1 MATALNYPK
10 ALPFYAAYG
19 YLGHVPEDF
28 PVAYS
33 NQSRI
38 LSLPIYPEMTEEMVA
53 YVAEV
58 IESFFEK
65 SETPFGAVPQ
75 LVERRHG

>member
-1 MATALNYPK
+1 
-10 ALPFYAAYG
+10 
-19 YLGHVPEDF
+19 
-28 PVAYS
+28 VAYS

-38 LSLPIYPEMTEEMVA
+38 LSLAIYPEMTEEMVA
-53 YVAEV
+53 HVAEV